1 MEQEAPVGVKEVG
14 DTGRSLFS
22 RFAQVAAP
30 LLVLAALAAL
40 PLWSPGPN
48 TVRLLFVT
56 LTLVTASVAWNLL
69 GGFAGQVSFGFAVF
83 YGLGAYTAALSING
97 GIPPALAFVLG
108 AAVAA
113 LASFLIGLPTFRLR
127 GPYFAIATIGVSE
140 AVRVVMTNLSW
151 TGGASGYRILEKGRF
166 FQMHHYYTALAL
178 AALAV
183 GISILVRRSK
193 LGLALIAIREDQD
206 AASDLGVNPFATK
219 LLVHALAAA
228 LAGAAGGVYA
238 RYAAFIDPDGVF
250 AFRQRR
256 CDTLDADHRRHWHN
270 LGTRD
275 WRVCVRA
282 DPRGGGSLL
291 PTSPPAHLRV
301 ALDLIILFEPGRRG
315 RAVQQAHAGLRAG
328 KEKLVPPILNCG
340 SNYEVFRRTRGC
352 EGRDVQ
358 RRGRRN
364 LWSDR
369 PEWRWQ
375 DDSAKY
381 RRGLGPTHVRIGLV
395 SGTRNLRNEI
405 L

>member
-1 MEQEAPVGVKEVG
+1 VEQEAPVGVKEVG
-14 DTGRSLFS
+14 DTSRSLFS

-69 GGFAGQVSFGFAVF
+69 GGFGGQVSFGFAVF
-83 YGLGAYTAALSING
+83 YGLGAYTAALSINS
-97 GIPPALAFVLG
+97 GIPPTIAFVLG

-113 LASFLIGLPTFRLR
+113 LASFLVGLPTFRLR

-140 AVRVVMTNLSW
+140 AVRVVMTNLPW

-250 AFRQRR
+250 AFRNGVAI
-256 CDTLDADHRRHWHN
+256 L
-270 LGTRD
+270 LMPIIGGIGTI
-275 WRVCVRA
+275 WGPVIGAFVYGLIHEEVVA
-282 DPRGGGSLL
+282 YFPQAHLLIFGSLL
-291 PTSPPAHLRV
+291 I
-301 ALDLIILFEPGRRG
+301 LIILFEPGG
-315 RAVQQAHAGLRAG
+315 VVGLFN
-328 KEKLVPPILNCG
+328 KLMRL
-340 SNYEVFRRTRGC
+340 F
-352 EGRDVQ
+352 
-358 RRGRRN
+358 
-364 LWSDR
+364 
-369 PEWRWQ
+369 
-375 DDSAKY
+375 
-381 RRGLGPTHVRIGLV
+381 VRV
-395 SGTRNLRNEI
+395 RKS
-405 L
+405 